1 LFCVVLFILINKYL
15 IRDIDNAKKNSWID
29 NVGGLIGV
37 IAIIALYLYFDG
49 PQILDIPNALSNRT
63 KLITGTIY
71 EVDNGRSGTQYFYLD
86 DGYYD
91 YAEYGLKDGDHV
103 SMHVL
108 PHSHFVVTLKRIK
121 N

>member
-1 LFCVVLFILINKYL
+1 MCSYL
-15 IRDIDNAKKNSWID
+15 IRSPDNAPENSWID
-29 NVGGLIGV
+29 HVGRLIGV

-86 DGYYD
+86 DGYYEYD
-91 YAEYGLKDGDHV
+91 YAKYGLKNGDHV
-103 SMHVL
+103 SINFL
-108 PHSHFVVTLKRIK
+108 PHSHYVVTLKRIK